1 MSKKTQA
8 TIVLILMVVGFIGT
22 YNIDTTWGMII
33 NHGFLAAIIGG
44 LADWF
49 AVTALF
55 RKPLGFITYRSEI
68 LPRNRERIMREI
80 VNFIGKDLLNP
91 QYIIDNLQKYNM
103 ADMIV
108 DYADK
113 FGGREKLKFA
123 MRELINEVIN
133 SLDTKKIGH
142 SLAVALKGRRENFN
156 MARIIIRF
164 LLDFIK
170 TPSGDKFLDS
180 LIKVVRKLAPDLL
193 KTPFFHKLIETN
205 VQIIKK
211 RYTGDKQSREIMFG
225 MIDLSSEKLTQ
236 KLISFINNYSEKL
249 LDYDSSE
256 RKMFKEFL
264 TDKIEILGRRDGYKQ
279 KVAQLEHYFFVKKF
293 DFSDNLVDLINSF
306 CYSESNKQDL
316 FHKIDDIIDE
326 YLTELAKNKETQ
338 LKVNTWISGK
348 ISDFIQ
354 NNSQWSLNYM
364 YGELMKYSEKE
375 FVGLVEGHVGND
387 LQMIRI
393 NGSVVGAFAGVG
405 LYIIT
410 LIAERVFS

>member
-8 TIVLILMVVGFIGT
+8 TIVLVLMVVGFIGT

-91 QYIIDNLQKYNM
+91 QYIIANLQKYNM

-193 KTPFFHKLIETN
+193 KTPF
-205 VQIIKK
+205 
-211 RYTGDKQSREIMFG
+211 S
-225 MIDLSSEKLTQ
+225 
-236 KLISFINNYSEKL
+236 IN
-249 LDYDSSE
+249 
-256 RKMFKEFL
+256 
-264 TDKIEILGRRDGYKQ
+264 
-279 KVAQLEHYFFVKKF
+279 
-293 DFSDNLVDLINSF
+293 
-306 CYSESNKQDL
+306 
-316 FHKIDDIIDE
+316 
-326 YLTELAKNKETQ
+326 
-338 LKVNTWISGK
+338 
-348 ISDFIQ
+348 
-354 NNSQWSLNYM
+354 
-364 YGELMKYSEKE
+364 
-375 FVGLVEGHVGND
+375 
-387 LQMIRI
+387 
-393 NGSVVGAFAGVG
+393 
-405 LYIIT
+405 
-410 LIAERVFS
+410 